1 MFIRGEWIKWI
12 EVYLYN
18 KHTSALQTNELNK
31 GDESQKYAEQNLKKK
46 NHKRVYTVWLHLQ
59 KIWEKANLIYKDR
72 KQISVSWGWLV
83 GGIIIVKGEEETFCL
98 VVMLVFSFARPHY
111 TLRIGT
117 LYM

>member
-46 NHKRVYTVWLHLQ
+46 KPQ
-59 KIWEKANLIYKDR
+59 KSIYCMAPLTENLR
-72 KQISVSWGWLV
+72 KGKFNL
-83 GGIIIVKGEEETFCL
+83 
-98 VVMLVFSFARPHY
+98 
-111 TLRIGT
+111 
-117 LYM
+117 